1 MNQRTEHPECDG
13 SSVSPSLNVLSYTG
27 TCTTPSS
34 HHLRIK
40 GRWVCI
46 SALKTKAHQPQAERR
61 NYPKDACTVSV
72 LPRALSSFFPMLC
85 RFRFSTLDATSPSP
99 YPASPSSW
107 SELVTSRLFS
117 LSYHVIQLFHFWQ
130 YIQFS
135 SVQSLSRV
143 RLFATP

>member
-27 TCTTPSS
+27 TCATPSS

-117 LSYHVIQLFHFWQ
+117 LSPDSPPQTLLHPEAAAVSPKRRCI
-130 YIQFS
+130 
-135 SVQSLSRV
+135 
-143 RLFATP
+143 